1 MFSCGDTKL
10 KKKFSWR
17 GIGERIYRTEHCEGP
32 IDEQCIWP
40 SRKKNPADFF
50 GKINHLRKKPKVRQ
64 LVVRADHASAGDPNR
79 AFQVV
84 VDDRRGTR
92 CKGGILQEQSRR
104 TTKMKG
110 ERYDEN
116 KNT

>member
-1 MFSCGDTKL
+1 MTSSVF
-10 KKKFSWR
+10 R
-17 GIGERIYRTEHCEGP
+17 
-32 IDEQCIWP
+32 P
-40 SRKKNPADFF
+40 SQKNRSIFF
-50 GKINHLRKKPKVRQ
+50 WKIKTVSARNQKVRQ

-84 VDDRRGTR
+84 VDDRGRTR

-104 TTKMKG
+104 TTKMKRER